1 MADPRTMAAERGSSA
16 IEVNKVLRNTYA
28 LLAMTLLF
36 SAVTAT
42 VAMAT
47 NMPHLGLLGLVAVF
61 GLSFAIAKTANSVW
75 GLVWTFAL
83 TGFLGLWIGP
93 VVNFYLQ
100 TAHGTAVV
108 AQALS
113 ITGIAFLGL
122 SAFSVM
128 SKADFSFLR
137 GFMIIGFFVVI
148 GGIIFSLFWP
158 TTIMMQLIA
167 SVVVLL
173 GGAYILYETSAVA
186 RGEQTNYVLATVG
199 IFMGIYNIFSGLLM
213 LLGMGGDD

>member
-1 MADPRTMAAERGSSA
+1 MADPRVMAAERGSRA
-16 IEVNKVLRNTYA
+16 IEINKTLRNTYA
-28 LLAMTLLF
+28 LLAMTILF

-47 NMPHLGLLGLVAVF
+47 ALPHLGLLGLVAVF
-61 GLSFAIAKTANSVW
+61 GLSFAIHKTANSVW
-75 GLVWTFAL
+75 GLVWTFVL

-93 VVNFYLQ
+93 VVGYYLA
-100 TAHGTAVV
+100 TAHGTTVV
-108 AQALS
+108 AQALA
-113 ITGIAFLGL
+113 ITGVAFLGL
-122 SAFSVM
+122 SAYSVI
-128 SKADFSFLR
+128 SKQDFSFLR

-158 TTIMMQLIA
+158 TTIMMQVMA
-167 SVVVLL
+167 SVVILL

-199 IFMGIYNIFSGLLM
+199 IFMGLYNIFSGLLM